1 MNARPRSQPRPRAFT
16 LIELLVVIAIIALLI
31 GILLPALGE
40 ARRNGQNA
48 VSLSNLR
55 GLGQMMFI
63 YTGDH
68 KDEWMHPFPRPPQA
82 FNYYH
87 IYVNENNQP
96 PEGFWTM
103 GAGDGTRRGEIFAAH
118 WASLMMK
125 YASDGPGGLTN
136 AIQFAPADRT
146 VRDRFYKHLAEGLS
160 LDDYIWDGS
169 YFYSPTFW
177 HRPERYATEQFV
189 TMDVTY
195 IKRNRIG
202 DVAFPSEKAML
213 FERFDF
219 SQTWRNAL
227 SGGRVKLSPNWN
239 NTASTSRMVVA
250 DGSVTSTRIS
260 DLVELSQSINPQTAE
275 AFTPSGLWNP
285 GTNTLLKAYDMHAD
299 GFETGDNDTIAYPA
313 WFWATRHGIHG
324 RDIAR

>member
-1 MNARPRSQPRPRAFT
+1 MHRKRSSGFT

-40 ARRNGQNA
+40 ARRAGQNA

-55 GLGQMMFI
+55 GLGQMMFL
-63 YTGDH
+63 YTNDH
-68 KDEWMHPFPRPPQA
+68 KDQWMNPFPRPANPS
-82 FNYYH
+82 NYGW

-96 PEGFWTM
+96 PEGYWTM
-103 GAGDGTRRGEIFAAH
+103 SAGDATRKTEIFAAH

-146 VRDRFYKHLAEGLS
+146 VRDRFYKHMSEGIS

-177 HRPERYATEQFV
+177 HRPERYATESLIP
-189 TMDVTY
+189 MDAKYMKV
-195 IKRNRIG
+195 NRIG
-202 DVAFPSEKAML
+202 DVAFPSEKVLL

-219 SQTWRNAL
+219 NQIWRQSPN
-227 SGGRVKLSPNWN
+227 GRIKQFSNWN
-239 NTASTSRMVVA
+239 NSLSTSRLVSA
-250 DGSVTSTRIS
+250 DGSTSSTRIA
-260 DLVELSQSINPQTAE
+260 DLVELSQSTNPEMAE

-285 GTNTLLKAYDMHAD
+285 TTNGLLKFYDMHND
-299 GFETGDNDTIAYPA
+299 GFETGDNDTIAYPS
-313 WFWATRHGIHG
+313 WFWATRNGLRG